1 VFSSLPAQAQTK
13 NDSLKQLFR
22 DAKTE
27 LQAMLEGRLPMNF
40 SRAVFLHE
48 NAYLGGTLNYEAFM
62 QAIRFRAEIAK
73 RIAATRPTQGYKKA
87 DSLQVQLQA
96 SIFKLLTDTTKIR
109 FADEQENGRTG
120 AEVTGFILPAR
131 YAWED
136 FAGQK
141 NWEVMF
147 VSRLIQT
154 NEGNCH
160 SLPYLYKLIADELR
174 VPAWL
179 SSAPHHLYIQG
190 YSQET
195 GLFNT
200 ELSSATFPKDSWLMA
215 SGYVGK
221 DAIRN
226 RVYLDTL
233 TLKQSISLCLVD
245 LAQGY
250 QRKFEDTGFVLS
262 CLRTAQVAHPKGL
275 SAFLAEIQTLSK
287 VYQTTKQE
295 MDYKRLETLASKV
308 CMLGYQ
314 EIPRAEYVRWLANP
328 HQPKSIIEKPNSNES
343 ETEGKFSTS
352 PLPTFELNTLS
363 GGKYAEYADLTKPRR
378 IGTLLYSPKTGKIL
392 QFVAPD
398 TVVVPVEVSARFLS
412 VDPLTKD
419 YPELTPYQFASN
431 TPIEGIDLDGLE
443 VQHTNNIYGADL
455 LKPTTTTNDAK
466 TFATDYK
473 PRELTVSE
481 LSPHEQAEFK
491 NNSKYL
497 NYDLPQDTYKTT
509 ITGVSQ
515 AERLKDYKEGNGS
528 LTKMTFKDHGV
539 YMLGGPVS
547 IFALGA
553 GGAFAAYTSS
563 SWGPVVIN
571 TTTRLVAPLVNT
583 GARLGRQFLN
593 YTLGTN
599 KPALGSGL
607 AAVDAGS
614 QMLVNFVNS
623 KEKGFYSILD
633 AGSRINLTSV
643 AANYRFAAIHTPAML
658 GSAFQVNLGD
668 LFTGTF
674 IDGHLFKNTIFG
686 DKTASSFL
694 YESSVGSAGNALGLG
709 LSYKSGRGFNFQ
721 RQPSIANSSTAF
733 FFSNTLANSETAGNL
748 RTKKP

>member
-1 VFSSLPAQAQTK
+1 MIMRYFCRIVCFLWLAFSGLPAQAQTK

-62 QAIRFRAEIAK
+62 QDIRFRAEIAK

-109 FADEQENGRTG
+109 FAGEQENERTG
-120 AEVTGFILPAR
+120 EEGFILPAH

-147 VSRLIQT
+147 VSRLMQT

-160 SLPYLYKLIADELR
+160 SLPYLYKLIADELC

-287 VYQTTKQE
+287 IYQMTKQE
-295 MDYKRLETLASKV
+295 MDYKRLEILASKV

-343 ETEGKFSTS
+343 QTEGKFSTS

-363 GGKYAEYADLTKPRR
+363 GGKYAEYSDLTTPRR
-378 IGTLLYSPKTGKIL
+378 IGTILYSTKTGKIL

-398 TVVVPVEVSARFLS
+398 TVAVPVEVSARFLS
-412 VDPLTKD
+412 VDPLTKS

-431 TPIEGIDLDGLE
+431 TPIRAIDLDGLE
-443 VQHTNNIYGADL
+443 RLDVEGLDTQKRTQKLKISKVILMPTLGENKPGYSDSEIGEISTDVGDIFEKGNKTFYICEPLDGIHRPVYITKDDYEAGGGYALTVSYDVSVRSLRGSYEDL
-455 LKPTTTTNDAK
+455 LKMASSPDVDKLYSVAK
-466 TFATDYK
+466 VEDLDEDVPARAK
-473 PRELTVSE
+473 MSHELTNECQRVVREYGGFEITLNKKYFKSFNKKGE
-481 LSPHEQAEFK
+481 VEYGTKPLGQGQSTAGVIAHEAGFHNMAGWGHPEDPKTIKEKNKAEEYNKKHPK
-491 NNSKYL
+491 N
-497 NYDLPQDTYKTT
+497 P
-509 ITGVSQ
+509 I
-515 AERLKDYKEGNGS
+515 
-528 LTKMTFKDHGV
+528 
-539 YMLGGPVS
+539 PVPA
-547 IFALGA
+547 IRGMYPAKGLGA
-553 GGAFAAYTSS
+553 KAPTKPSVEETKRIIDINYNRIRGAEH
-563 SWGPVVIN
+563 
-571 TTTRLVAPLVNT
+571 
-583 GARLGRQFLN
+583 
-593 YTLGTN
+593 
-599 KPALGSGL
+599 
-607 AAVDAGS
+607 
-614 QMLVNFVNS
+614 S
-623 KEKGFYSILD
+623 KK
-633 AGSRINLTSV
+633 
-643 AANYRFAAIHTPAML
+643 
-658 GSAFQVNLGD
+658 
-668 LFTGTF
+668 
-674 IDGHLFKNTIFG
+674 
-686 DKTASSFL
+686 
-694 YESSVGSAGNALGLG
+694 
-709 LSYKSGRGFNFQ
+709 
-721 RQPSIANSSTAF
+721 
-733 FFSNTLANSETAGNL
+733 
-748 RTKKP
+748 